1 MMKSREHAFLEAS
14 ASPRQPAPASP
25 MQPAPASA
33 VLPAPASADCV
44 SGAVVAA
51 VEADACFLE
60 AHTVLAYM
68 AMPGEVQLHPAFARW
83 QELGKRIAIP
93 LVRGDELI
101 PMEYDPA
108 KLTAGYRGIIEP
120 ADGAEVIAPEEI
132 DLALVPGVAFTLEG
146 FRLGRGKGF
155 YDRLL
160 PKLKCPKLGVCFPF
174 RIVPQLPVDPWDIQ
188 LDKVIANE

>member
-1 MMKSREHAFLEAS
+1 MMKSREQMFLESSNAAGQSAPVSACNAS
-14 ASPRQPAPASP
+14 
-25 MQPAPASA
+25 
-33 VLPAPASADCV
+33 D
-44 SGAVVAA
+44 AVVAS
-51 VEADACFLE
+51 VESDALFHE
-60 AHTVLAYM
+60 ARTVLCYM
-68 AMPGEVQLHPAFARW
+68 AIPGEVELHPAFARW

-120 ADGAEVIAPEEI
+120 ADGAKVIAPEDI
-132 DLALVPGVAFTLEG
+132 DLALVPGVAFTREG

-188 LDKVIANE
+188 LDKVITNE

>member
-1 MMKSREHAFLEAS
+1 MMKSREQMFLESTGADGQPAHASAGQPAPVTACSASSAVVASVESDAMFLEA
-14 ASPRQPAPASP
+14 R
-25 MQPAPASA
+25 
-33 VLPAPASADCV
+33 
-44 SGAVVAA
+44 
-51 VEADACFLE
+51 
-60 AHTVLAYM
+60 TVLAYM

-83 QELGKRIAIP
+83 RELGKRIVIP

-120 ADGAEVIAPEEI
+120 ADGAKVIAPEEI
-132 DLALVPGVAFTLEG
+132 DLALVPGVAFTPDG

-160 PKLKCPKLGVCFPF
+160 PKLKCPKYGVCFPF
-174 RIVPQLPVDPWDIQ
+174 RIVPQLPVDPWDVK
-188 LDKVIANE
+188 LDKVLTHE